1 MRSDPKEKRR
11 LLGYFRHR
19 SHTLITIL
27 KECFK
32 ARKGG
37 QLAMKA

>member
-1 MRSDPKEKRR
+1 MRSDPNEKRR

-19 SHTLITIL
+19 SHTLIAIL

-37 QLAMKA
+37 QLALKA